1 MASEDID
8 TLVPAELIPELEA
21 AAAEEHRE
29 TRAVVG
35 EAVTAYLK
43 DRQWRRLLA
52 TTEARARELGL
63 TEEDV
68 PRLIA
73 ESRREA
79 RQGK

>member
-1 MASEDID
+1 MPEDTD
-8 TLVPAELIPELEA
+8 TLVPADLIPELEA
-21 AAAEEHRE
+21 VAAEDHRE
-29 TRAVVG
+29 TSVVVG
-35 EAVTAYLK
+35 EAVTKYLK
-43 DRQWRRLLA
+43 DRRWRQLLA
-52 TTEARARELGL
+52 RMEGRARELGL

>member
-1 MASEDID
+1 MSEDAD
-8 TLVPAELIPELEA
+8 TLVPAELIPDLEA
-21 AAAEEHRE
+21 IAAEDHRE

-35 EAVTAYLK
+35 DAVTAYIK
-43 DRQWRRLLA
+43 DRRWRQLLA
-52 TTEARARELGL
+52 KMEMHARELGM

-79 RQGK
+79 RRAK